1 MNYITIFVNHKQL
14 SVFSLGFII
23 LLIGILQ
30 LNLTFATSKVND
42 ASNITLYYIST
53 RDPVNSRI
61 LDPLNPIYI
70 SKAEPEYGNDQYL
83 DFNQFRQRACDNE
96 TVVIF
101 VHGWEESEKI
111 VTERLNRVK
120 LSLANNSY
128 TGPLVG
134 FSWPSDTVWLGL
146 KFIAKAN
153 GPKLAQLIYDV
164 RK

>member
-1 MNYITIFVNHKQL
+1 MNYITIFVNHKQS

-70 SKAEPEYGNDQYL
+70 SKAEPEYGNDQYEILINL
-83 DFNQFRQRACDNE
+83 DNG
-96 TVVIF
+96 
-101 VHGWEESEKI
+101 H
-111 VTERLNRVK
+111 VTTK
-120 LSLANNSY
+120 
-128 TGPLVG
+128 PL
-134 FSWPSDTVWLGL
+134 
-146 KFIAKAN
+146 
-153 GPKLAQLIYDV
+153 
-164 RK
+164 